1 MLDLRKKRK
10 NHHRR
15 LRKETSGLGR
25 NTRENGVTEYKKK
38 GLRKRSWTTVSNS
51 VLGPSKL
58 RAEH

>member
-10 NHHRR
+10 NHH
-15 LRKETSGLGR
+15 KETSGLGG

-51 VLGPSKL
+51 VHGPSKL